1 MSTFRF
7 DQAVAVRFRL
17 IRKNNESLLKDGT
30 AALPGMTDGIDF
42 TAQCFGIGI
51 FAGQFNFIGVAVIYF

>member
-1 MSTFRF
+1 M
-7 DQAVAVRFRL
+7 RFRL
-17 IRKNNESLLKDGT
+17 IKKNNESLLKDGT

-42 TAQCFGIGI
+42 TAEYQCFGIVA